1 MSQQQAP
8 TLTATSSPM
17 MAGLDR
23 LLGNVEDQVTS
34 LRAQGV
40 DASRGGAV
48 AAGLAAPAG
57 TAPATPSLEDLTVFM
72 VRLKQMKDW
81 LQQDPRLLDIVDDCI
96 KQHVQG
102 MELRVSRQN
111 FRLAVLSTIG
121 GAILGW
127 LLSALQ
133 TPGGVFHLLAH

>member
-1 MSQQQAP
+1 M
-8 TLTATSSPM
+8 L
-17 MAGLDR
+17 AGLNQ
-23 LLGNVEDQVTS
+23 LLGTVEEQVTS
-34 LRAQGV
+34 LRTQGV
-40 DASRGGAV
+40 DASRGGAAAV
-48 AAGLAAPAG
+48 APGPSATDG
-57 TAPATPSLEDLTVFM
+57 TPPTAPSLEDLTVFM

-96 KQHVQG
+96 KQHVHG

-111 FRLAVLSTIG
+111 FRLAIVSTIG

-133 TPGGVFHLLAH
+133 APAGVLHLIAR